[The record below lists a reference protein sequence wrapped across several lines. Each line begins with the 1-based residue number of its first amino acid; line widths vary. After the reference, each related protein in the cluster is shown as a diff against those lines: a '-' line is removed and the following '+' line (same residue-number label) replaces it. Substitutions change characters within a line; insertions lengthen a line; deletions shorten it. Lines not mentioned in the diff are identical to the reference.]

1 MQKLTLPL
9 EVGKKYLRRDGK
21 VITAKEPHPCKTRS
35 CIFIGEGTQHDDPT
49 GEGTQHDDPTGKE
62 HAWKDN
68 GTIYGSGNSNSY
80 DIVADVP
87 NTYTVEQVLLATED
101 VTAIELKSR
110 IPAVQKHLDNL
121 TDPDYTEFLRLQAKF
136 KN

>member
-9 EVGKKYLRRDGK
+9 EVGKKYIRRDGK
-21 VITAKEPHPCKTRS
+21 VITAKENHPCKTRS
-35 CIFIGEGTQHDDPT
+35 CIFIGEDTP
-49 GEGTQHDDPTGKE
+49 HDDPTGKE

-68 GTIYGSGNSNSY
+68 GTILNPRNPNRY
-80 DIVADVP
+80 DIVADAP
-87 NTYTVEQVLLATED
+87 NMYTVEQVLRATED

>member
-1 MQKLTLPL
+1 MQKLTLPIQ
-9 EVGKKYLRRDGK
+9 VGKKYIRRDGEVVVAK
-21 VITAKEPHPCKTRS
+21 LPSQNKSTACV
-35 CIFIGEGTQHDDPT
+35 FIGT
-49 GEGTQHDDPTGKE
+49 GEVHEDIRGAE

-68 GTIYGSGNSNSY
+68 GTIYGPSNSNSY
-80 DIVADVP
+80 DIVADAP
-87 NTYTVEQVLLATED
+87 NTYTVEQVLRATED

-121 TDPDYTEFLRLQAKF
+121 ADPDYTEFLRLQAKF

>member
-9 EVGKKYLRRDGK
+9 EVGKKYIRRDGK
-21 VITAKEPHPCKTRS
+21 VITAKENHPCKTRS

-49 GEGTQHDDPTGKE
+49 GNE

-68 GTIYGSGNSNSY
+68 GTVYGPGNSNSY
-80 DIVADVP
+80 DIVADAP
-87 NTYTVEQVLLATED
+87 NTDTVEQVLRATED

-121 TDPDYTEFLRLQAKF
+121 ADPDYTEFLRLQAKF

>member
-9 EVGKKYLRRDGK
+9 EVGKKYIRRDGK
-21 VITAKEPHPCKTRS
+21 VITAKENHPCKTRS
-35 CIFIGEGTQHDDPT
+35 CIFIGEGTP
-49 GEGTQHDDPTGKE
+49 HDDPTGKE

-68 GTIYGSGNSNSY
+68 GTIYGPRNSNSY
-80 DIVADVP
+80 DIVADAP
-87 NTYTVEQVLLATED
+87 NMYTVEQVLRATED